1 LKQSFASVQVKY
13 EKAVGNF
20 SELENNSSQ
29 NSLDNI
35 NKIKILEN
43 KINNLNDQINKY
55 KKDIDDLKIDIK
67 NSISADDFQDI
78 NIENTI
84 LKNEIK
90 QLKKNNI
97 DINEK
102 LDLLNKLLEEKEKEI
117 EKLIYLKDQ
126 QHHG

>member
-1 LKQSFASVQVKY
+1 MNPNL
-13 EKAVGNF
+13 
-20 SELENNSSQ
+20 
-29 NSLDNI
+29 LDWF
-35 NKIKILEN
+35 E
-43 KINNLNDQINKY
+43 
-55 KKDIDDLKIDIK
+55 IK